1 MGDNRGNPAASE
13 KVISR
18 VSPQSPERSPAP
30 VARPR
35 RHIEIAKLLIPLAVL
50 AVLIYLL
57 RAVPDAVLR
66 QEFEGFGAALC
77 AVAYGVILI
86 RRLSR
91 VLAPKN
97 PPPDVPDPEEVLPDA
112 AELSQND
119 SPTKTSGAAAN
130 GLNPPNPGT

>member
-1 MGDNRGNPAASE
+1 MNTPEDSKGDNSLGG
-13 KVISR
+13 SR
-18 VSPQSPERSPAP
+18 

-50 AVLIYLL
+50 AALIYLL

-77 AVAYGVILI
+77 AVTYAIILFW
-86 RRLSR
+86 RLSR

-97 PPPDVPDPEEVLPDA
+97 PPPDVPDPEEVLPDT

-119 SPTKTSGAAAN
+119 SPSQKSGAVSS